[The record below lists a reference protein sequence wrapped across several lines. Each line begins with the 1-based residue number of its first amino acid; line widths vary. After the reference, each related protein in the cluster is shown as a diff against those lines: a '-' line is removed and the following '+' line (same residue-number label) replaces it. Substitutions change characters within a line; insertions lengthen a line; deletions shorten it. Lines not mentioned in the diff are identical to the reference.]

1 VSDTKPAVQPV
12 LLLVD
17 DTPTNLQVLMRTLS
31 GRGYRLLVAKNGEMA
46 LEIAKKA
53 HPDLVLLDI
62 MMPGID
68 GYETCRRLKADPE
81 TQGSAVIFMSAL
93 DDTKDKVKGF
103 EVGAVDYVAK
113 PFKAEEA
120 IARVETHLTIQR
132 LRRELEQQNDA
143 LGHELR
149 VAQELVNE
157 ASVRLEGAL
166 VGSSPAV
173 TKLRGG
179 VEKCAASLAPVLLEG
194 PHGAGH
200 EAVARAIHAQ
210 SDRRH
215 RAFLFVSCLGLS
227 DTAEVV
233 LFGKKS
239 FLGMGGGDG
248 EPGKWDL
255 ASGGTLFLDH
265 IETLPEAAQKAL
277 AKRVEKAAKSGWD
290 GAPRLIA
297 ATTKS
302 ASDLQSTES
311 FRSDLAQALAAS
323 TVRVPSLTERADD
336 IPTLVDHFLRRRA
349 GSAGKSVDKISRK
362 SLKRLR
368 DHAWS
373 GGLDE
378 LQSVLECAL
387 ASADGSE
394 LEVDA
399 ALLHGGQRAGNYRLL
414 ELLGRGGMGE
424 VWSAEH
430 ELLRRPAAVKLIRA
444 DRDVSAR
451 GGLLVKR
458 FEREARVTAGLRS
471 PNTVQLYDY
480 GVTKDG
486 AIYYVMEL
494 LDGVDLSSLVKSH
507 GPVPVER
514 AIWFLEGAALSL
526 AEAHDAGLVHR
537 DIKPANIMACRLG
550 HSIDHVKVLDFGV
563 VRSEPEQEDLDLTG
577 VGVVGSPAF
586 ISPEA
591 IMGKKDIDGRADIY
605 GLGCVGYWL
614 LTGRPV
620 FDSQTASAAFV
631 DHCSKPPP
639 RLSQVAAGDVP
650 LEFEA
655 LMAACLGKTPE
666 DRPASAAEL
675 CRQLRAIDV
684 PRPWNPERAEKWW
697 ADHPPKPPQ

>member
-1 VSDTKPAVQPV
+1 MNDAKPAVQPV

-31 GRGYRLLVAKNGEMA
+31 GRGYRLLVAKNGETA

-53 HPDLVLLDI
+53 HPDLILLDI

-132 LRRELEQQNDA
+132 LRHELEGRNSA
-143 LGHELR
+143 LAHELR

-157 ASVRLEGAL
+157 AAVRLEGAL
-166 VGSSPAV
+166 VGTSAAV
-173 TKLRGG
+173 TRLRAN
-179 VEKCAASLAPVLLEG
+179 VEKCAGSGDSVLLEG
-194 PHGAGH
+194 PNGAGH

-210 SDRRH
+210 SDSRH
-215 RAFLFVSCLGLS
+215 RAFLNVSCLGLS
-227 DTAEVV
+227 DTAEKI
-233 LFGKKS
+233 LFGNRG
-239 FLGMGGGDG
+239 FLGLGGDG

-255 ASGGTLFLDH
+255 ATGGTLFLDH
-265 IETLPEAAQKAL
+265 IDALPDVAQKAL
-277 AKRVEKAAKSGWD
+277 AGRVEKARKD
-290 GAPRLIA
+290 GGARAPRLIA
-297 ATTKS
+297 ATSKTLD
-302 ASDLQSTES
+302 DLQATDS
-311 FRSDLAQALAAS
+311 FRPKLAALFS
-323 TVRVPSLTERADD
+323 GARVSVPPLVERADD
-336 IPTLVDHFLRRRA
+336 IPALVDHFLKRRA
-349 GSAGKSVDKISRK
+349 GQGATTVERISRK
-362 SLKRLR
+362 SVKRLR
-368 DHAWS
+368 DHVWA

-387 ASADGSE
+387 ASADGKE

-399 ALLHGGQRAGNYRLL
+399 ALLHSGQRAGNYRLI

-424 VWSAEH
+424 VWTAEH

-444 DRDVSAR
+444 DRDTGAR

-494 LDGVDLSSLVKSH
+494 LDGIDLSSLVKEG
-507 GPVPVER
+507 GPIPVER
-514 AIWFLEGAALSL
+514 AIWFLEGAARSL

-537 DIKPANIMACRLG
+537 DIKPANIMTCRLG
-550 HSIDHVKVLDFGV
+550 HNLDHVKVLDFGV
-563 VRSEPEQEDLDLTG
+563 VRSDPNQEDLDLTG

-591 IMGKKDIDGRADIY
+591 IMGKKDIDGRADLY

-639 RLSQVAAGDVP
+639 RLSAVAAGDVP
-650 LEFEA
+650 AAFEA
-655 LMAACLGKTPE
+655 LMAACLAKEPGN
-666 DRPASAAEL
+666 RPASAAAL
-675 CRQLRAIDV
+675 WKQLRAIDV
-684 PRPWNPERAEKWW
+684 PRPWSPERAEGWW
-697 ADHPPKPPQ
+697 ENTRPKAS